1 MRRPRAP
8 RFAGTLLAVAVIA
21 IIAGSALAYFTA
33 AGLGSAEA
41 KVSKLTTPTIT
52 AATAAVGGTV
62 SLTWSAATAP
72 GSEAVKYYVTR
83 DGDDP
88 AGTCAA
94 PAVPAA
100 ATSCVDSGL
109 EVGKHTYTV
118 TAVWRSWSAVSS
130 ASSATVTIGAATHF
144 TITAATTTPT
154 VAAANNLTIAA
165 KDEKENTVTNYT
177 GSHTLVFSGA
187 SSTPNPVTAPT
198 VSNNV
203 SSGNPIAFGSNTALT
218 FTNGVTT
225 VSSAKNG
232 VLKIYKSGPASIV
245 ATEGALTTPDPLDL
259 VVAAGTAT
267 KYTLAVQTATPTVG
281 VPDDLTITALDAY
294 GNTATGY
301 TGSHNIVFSGPAAS
315 PSPSSKAATVSDS
328 AGNDVAIG
336 TATPIVFSAGVATVS
351 GDKNG
356 ELIVY
361 KSGSTTI
368 KATEGSITHTAVAL
382 TVAAGAANKLILT
395 PTTTTPVAA
404 ASNNV
409 TLTAR
414 DSYENTATS
423 YAGSKSIVFSGAE
436 ASPSGAAATV
446 TNTAGSAI
454 NFGSATVLTFT
465 SGATATRVLKLNKAG
480 AAAVSV
486 TDGTISTAA
495 DVAFTVSV
503 GAAARWALTGV
514 AASAGAIGSPCLFTC
529 PITALGNSGT
539 VSANVAVTDSVG
551 NTVSALGS
559 GHSAKVTAT
568 AGGTVSGG
576 AELAIPA
583 TGPAVSTARF
593 TYTAPATGNFSAHT
607 ITAAVLAGTSYTSAT
622 ATVSK

>member
-1 MRRPRAP
+1 MKRPRAP
-8 RFAGTLLAVAVIA
+8 RFAGPLLVVAVTA
-21 IIAGSALAYFTA
+21 AIAGSALAYFTA

-41 KVSKLTTPTIT
+41 KVSKLTTPAIT

-62 SLTWSAATAP
+62 SLSWSAATAP

-83 DGDDP
+83 DGEDP
-88 AGTCAA
+88 GGTCAA

-100 ATSCVDSGL
+100 ATSCKDADL

-118 TAVWRSWSAVSS
+118 TAVWRSWSATST

-144 TITAATTTPT
+144 TITAATLTPT
-154 VAAANNLTIAA
+154 VAVADNLTIAA
-165 KDEKENTVTNYT
+165 KDENESTVTTYT
-177 GSHTLVFSGA
+177 GSHTLVFAGA
-187 SSTPNPVTAPT
+187 SASPIGTAPT

-203 SSGNPIAFGSNTALT
+203 SSGNPINFGAGTALT
-218 FTNGVTT
+218 FANGVAS

-245 ATEGALTTPDPLDL
+245 ATEGSLTTPDPLDL
-259 VVAAGTAT
+259 AAAAGAAT
-267 KYTLAVQTATPTVG
+267 KYILAVQTATPAVG
-281 VPDDLTITALDAY
+281 AANDLTITAQDAY
-294 GNTATGY
+294 GNIATAY
-301 TGSHNIVFSGPAAS
+301 TGSHNIVFAGPAAS

-328 AGNDVAIG
+328 AGNDIPIG
-336 TATPIVFSAGVATVS
+336 TATPIVFSAGVAAAS

-361 KSGSTTI
+361 KSGATTI

-382 TVAAGAANKLILT
+382 TVAAGAASKLILT
-395 PTTTTPVAA
+395 PATTTPVAA
-404 ASNNV
+404 ASNNI

-414 DSYENTATS
+414 DAYENTATS

-446 TNTAGSAI
+446 TNTAGTAI

-480 AAAVSV
+480 AAGVSA
-486 TDGTISTAA
+486 TDGTVAPAA
-495 DVAFTVSV
+495 DVAFTVAA
-503 GAAARWALTGV
+503 GAAARWGLTGV
-514 AASAGAIGSPCLFTC
+514 AVSAGAIGSPCLFTC
-529 PITALGNSGT
+529 PITALGNIGT

-551 NTVSALGS
+551 NTVSAVGS

-568 AGGTVSGG
+568 AGGTVGGG

-583 TGPAVSTARF
+583 TGLAVSTTRF

-607 ITAAVLAGTSYTSAT
+607 ITVAVLAGTAYTNAT